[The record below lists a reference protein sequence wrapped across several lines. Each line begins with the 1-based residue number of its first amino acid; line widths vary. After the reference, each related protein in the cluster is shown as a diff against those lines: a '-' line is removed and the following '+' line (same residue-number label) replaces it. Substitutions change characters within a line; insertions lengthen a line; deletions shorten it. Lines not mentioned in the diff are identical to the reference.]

1 LPFDEPIPFR
11 FLLNGEPAQ
20 GNYIAIGQEN
30 DRRKLN
36 LALTGALAPNRDYEF
51 EVIATDAGGAT
62 NSARIYFDTF
72 DPDSVVVEIE
82 DYNFESGLFI
92 DQPIAVPE
100 GETNAS
106 TFGLKVG
113 TPGIDYYDTTLAPIP
128 GSNPY
133 RPLDCVGIQRSDHL
147 PREKFIRAGG
157 PSAGVFDYSV
167 TGSRKGEW
175 LNYGR
180 GFPRLTYQVRLRQ
193 SLTGLAQSATLL
205 SRVTGDAALPGQAT
219 IPAGVFLGQPTQGTY
234 RTVPLTDGLGR
245 EEVLV
250 RLTSDATVRL
260 TQLVDDPTG
269 NALSQNFLIFIPVAD
284 PGMLPP
290 IVVQVR
296 PLPGAIVPRADLVIG
311 AEILHRDTAVDA
323 ESIQLRINGNGTSP
337 TVTDDGSTITVAVVP
352 AELPAGLTNLVE
364 IEFPDI
370 LGARRIRRWN
380 FVVSAEGAVRLES
393 ALQVSGPYAPET
405 AAVVDPETMVIRA
418 PMDAQAK
425 FYRLSYME
433 GGAAEPPG
441 FDSIR
446 LENMTVVIRYRR

>member
-1 LPFDEPIPFR
+1 LPTGETLVVEIEDDQPLPFDEPIPFR

-82 DYNFESGLFI
+82 DYNFESGLFM

-147 PREKFIRAGG
+147 PREKFIH
-157 PSAGVFDYSV
+157 
-167 TGSRKGEW
+167 T
-175 LNYGR
+175 
-180 GFPRLTYQVRLRQ
+180 
-193 SLTGLAQSATLL
+193 
-205 SRVTGDAALPGQAT
+205 
-219 IPAGVFLGQPTQGTY
+219 
-234 RTVPLTDGLGR
+234 
-245 EEVLV
+245 
-250 RLTSDATVRL
+250 
-260 TQLVDDPTG
+260 
-269 NALSQNFLIFIPVAD
+269 
-284 PGMLPP
+284 
-290 IVVQVR
+290 
-296 PLPGAIVPRADLVIG
+296 
-311 AEILHRDTAVDA
+311 
-323 ESIQLRINGNGTSP
+323 
-337 TVTDDGSTITVAVVP
+337 
-352 AELPAGLTNLVE
+352 
-364 IEFPDI
+364 

-433 GGAAEPPG
+433 GGPAEPPG
-441 FDSIR
+441 IDSIS